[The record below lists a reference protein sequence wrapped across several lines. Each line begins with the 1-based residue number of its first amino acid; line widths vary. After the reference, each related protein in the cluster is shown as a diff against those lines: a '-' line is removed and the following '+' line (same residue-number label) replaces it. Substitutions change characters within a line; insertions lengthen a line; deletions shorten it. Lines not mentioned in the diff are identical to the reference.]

1 MLYNEFIDKKDFII
15 YVDKLYNNDQ
25 FIKDIVNKY
34 IESNISNSIISSIR
48 ILSDTKFNQLKNDI
62 LQYISDNDVL
72 NFSESFNNDEYNI
85 LRLFISMVNSFGVG
99 FKRTND
105 IFKYYIDID
114 DINDYKYILLNRFTS
129 FKKLLSYDIN
139 ILFIRFDN
147 QYVHFG
153 YNNIDISKIKLSNKL
168 IRFIFN
174 INSKCID
181 IIKND
186 INLDVND
193 IRIFKSLFEH
203 MDIYFKENSI
213 EYSFNISDNLIFE
226 YSSVFDISDLTK
238 MINNDLSKFKY
249 KSKILYRIYEQEG
262 KYLLEFIKKKTQE

>member
-15 YVDKLYNNDQ
+15 YVDKLYNSDQ

-34 IESNISNSIISSIR
+34 IESNTSNSIISSIR

-139 ILFIRFDN
+139 ILFIRFDS

-193 IRIFKSLFEH
+193 IIIFKSLFEH

-226 YSSVFDISDLTK
+226 YSSVFDISYLTK

-249 KSKILYRIYEQEG
+249 KSKILYRIYEQDG
-262 KYLLEFIKKKTQE
+262 KYRLEFIKKKTQE

>member
-15 YVDKLYNNDQ
+15 YVDKLYNSDQ

-34 IESNISNSIISSIR
+34 IESNTSNSIISSIR

-193 IRIFKSLFEH
+193 IIIFKSLFEH

-249 KSKILYRIYEQEG
+249 KSKILYRIYEQDG
-262 KYLLEFIKKKTQE
+262 KYLFEFIKKKTQE

>member
-34 IESNISNSIISSIR
+34 IESNTSNSIISSIR
-48 ILSDTKFNQLKNDI
+48 ILSDTEFNQLKNDI

-72 NFSESFNNDEYNI
+72 NFSESSNSDDYSI

-99 FKRTND
+99 FERTDD
-105 IFKYYIDID
+105 IFKYCIHIN

-129 FKKLLSYDIN
+129 FKKLLGYDIN

-147 QYVHFG
+147 NYLYFG
-153 YNNIDISKIKLSNKL
+153 YNNIDISKVKISNRL

-174 INSKCID
+174 INSKCIN

-186 INLDVND
+186 INDDVND

-203 MDIYFKENSI
+203 MDFYFKENSI

-238 MINNDLSKFKY
+238 MINNHLSKFKY
-249 KSKILYRIYEQEG
+249 KFKILYRISEQDG
-262 KYLLEFIKKKTQE
+262 KYILEFMKKKTQE

>member
-15 YVDKLYNNDQ
+15 YVDKLYNSDQ

-34 IESNISNSIISSIR
+34 IESNTSNSIISSIR

-193 IRIFKSLFEH
+193 IIIFKSLFEH

-249 KSKILYRIYEQEG
+249 KSKILYRIYEQDG
-262 KYLLEFIKKKTQE
+262 KYRLEFIKKKTQE

>member
-15 YVDKLYNNDQ
+15 YVDKLYNSDQ

-34 IESNISNSIISSIR
+34 IESNTSNSIISSIR

-193 IRIFKSLFEH
+193 IIIFKSLFEH
-203 MDIYFKENSI
+203 MDVYFKENSI
-213 EYSFNISDNLIFE
+213 EYSFNISDSLIFE

-249 KSKILYRIYEQEG
+249 KSKILYRIYEQDS